1 MKNKEKYCI
10 DAVVGKRAGELIN
23 AGVKG
28 TLYVLFS
35 EAGYCNVGKE
45 EILMLY
51 DSRYGGISFGI
62 GFTDA
67 GWLLHDAN
75 IEPGNKMIFN
85 NEGLYVPHAS
95 WHLKFN
101 RIEETM
107 PPLFPLNN
115 HLILRSFKLLTKI
128 ILESER
134 GIAKDLWIL
143 WHYQNEE
150 KTECINANKDIN
162 IYAKK
167 AAYPVYKLLAA
178 CLDYDKQGI
187 CAAVNGLLG
196 LGPGLTPSFDDWII
210 GFQYTLRFF
219 SEHYGVLTNSAL
231 ILGETLLSECS
242 AKTSVISGAY
252 LKTAAKNGEIFLL
265 DNLLRLTIMPDGESK
280 LKKAANRLLQVGAN
294 SGADMITG
302 VIFAFEFYLKMY
314 HNAKRDIIPL

>member
-1 MKNKEKYCI
+1 MKNKEKYCMK
-10 DAVVGKRAGELIN
+10 AVIGKRAAELIN

-62 GFTDA
+62 GFADA
-67 GWLLHDAN
+67 GCLLHDAN
-75 IEPGNKMIFN
+75 IRPGTKLIFSNK
-85 NEGLYVPHAS
+85 GLYAPDAN

-115 HLILRSFKLLTKI
+115 HLILSSFKLLTKI
-128 ILESER
+128 ILESEC

-143 WHYQNEE
+143 WHYLNEE

-162 IYAKK
+162 RYAQK
-167 AAYPVYKLLAA
+167 AAYPVYKLLVA
-178 CLDYDKQGI
+178 CLEYDKQGI
-187 CAAVNGLLG
+187 CVAINGLLG
-196 LGPGLTPSFDDWII
+196 LGPGLTPSFDDWLI

-219 SEHYGVLTNSAL
+219 SEHYGVLTTCAL
-231 ILGETLLSECS
+231 MIGETLISECP

-265 DNLLRLTIMPDGESK
+265 DSLLRLTITPDGESK
-280 LKKAANRLLQVGAN
+280 LKTIATRLLQVGGN
-294 SGADMITG
+294 SGADMMTG

-314 HNAKRDIIPL
+314 RKDKYEIILF